1 MNAFLLQFR
10 NCCIYA
16 ESSDKFECQDDIDE
30 SLNNLA
36 QDDSKLVEI
45 IQDYFLT
52 KPASPELTY
61 NIPRERLAS
70 PMIDG
75 QFKQARIVDLF
86 FNESKY
92 DGFFIE
98 AGAYDGFTLS
108 NSLFFEAYRGWK
120 GLLVEA
126 HPDNY
131 ETLLSTNRKG
141 INTKDNLN
149 TYDV

>member
-1 MNAFLLQFR
+1 
-10 NCCIYA
+10 
-16 ESSDKFECQDDIDE
+16 
-30 SLNNLA
+30 
-36 QDDSKLVEI
+36 LVEI
-45 IQDYFLT
+45 IQDYYLT

-98 AGAYDGFTLS
+98 AGAYDGFTVS

-141 INTKDNLN
+141 ILILN